1 MCFKHYFFT
10 DPLNI
15 YAVVDMALTA
25 PTAASKRAMSSH
37 AWTALIPLRAG
48 SKGLPGKNVR
58 HLAGKPLYQYA
69 IDAAHLAGAQ
79 CCYVTTDI
87 AEVLSAKFTAPVA
100 LIQRPSHL
108 QGDEV
113 PMASV
118 LIHAI
123 EQSGITGTVVL
134 LQATSPMRTAQH
146 IQSALTEFATGAH
159 HLVMSVTS
167 ADSSV
172 LKWGFLSDGTF
183 KPLADPAFCFSNRQ
197 QLPQVYRPNGAIY
210 VFDAQWFVRN
220 QGFITDKIGA
230 FQMNGSD
237 SLDIDTLED
246 FERCERA
253 LLIPK

>member
-1 MCFKHYFFT
+1 MT
-10 DPLNI
+10 
-15 YAVVDMALTA
+15 LTA
-25 PTAASKRAMSSH
+25 PTAASQRAVTSH

-69 IDAAHLAGAQ
+69 IDAAHLAGAR

-87 AEVLSAKFTAPVA
+87 AEVLSTQFTTPVA

-108 QGDEV
+108 QSDDV
-113 PMASV
+113 PMAPV

-146 IQSALTEFATGAH
+146 IQSALAEFATSAH

-183 KPLADPAFCFSNRQ
+183 KSLADPAFCFSNRQ

-230 FQMNGSD
+230 FKMSASD

>member
-1 MCFKHYFFT
+1 MT
-10 DPLNI
+10 
-15 YAVVDMALTA
+15 LTA
-25 PTAASKRAMSSH
+25 PTAASQRAVTSH

-58 HLAGKPLYQYA
+58 HLVGKPLYQYA

-87 AEVLSAKFTAPVA
+87 AEVLSTKFTAPVA
-100 LIQRPSHL
+100 LIQRPTHL

-113 PMASV
+113 PMAPV
-118 LIHAI
+118 LIHSI
-123 EQSGITGTVVL
+123 EQSTITGTVVL

-146 IQSALTEFATGAH
+146 IQSALAEFATGAH

-183 KPLADPAFCFSNRQ
+183 KPLAEPAFCFSNRQ
-197 QLPQVYRPNGAIY
+197 QLPLVYRPNGAIY

-220 QGFITDKIGA
+220 GGFITDKIGA
-230 FQMNGSD
+230 FQMSASD

-246 FERCERA
+246 FERCEQA
-253 LLIPK
+253 LLTPK

>member
-1 MCFKHYFFT
+1 MNT
-10 DPLNI
+10 P
-15 YAVVDMALTA
+15 A
-25 PTAASKRAMSSH
+25 PTTSSAASTNQTLPHST
-37 AWTALIPLRAG
+37 WTALIPLRAG
-48 SKGLPGKNVR
+48 SKGLPGKNIR

-87 AEVLSAKFTAPVA
+87 AEVLSTKFTAPVA

-113 PMASV
+113 PMAHV

-123 EQSGITGTVVL
+123 EQSTITGTVVL

-230 FQMNGSD
+230 FKMSASD